1 MTKWAFPNTQI
12 SQSVWTGPVWGEFPS
27 KDSRQKSQNLTPTFE
42 LCRTAAGLSARH
54 RRSSW
59 SVFSILSKNLIGLKR
74 SRLGCILLHCPGE
87 GDEGGKLFCTL
98 SLPNLV
104 SRNPPGGIYR
114 GEGQCSS
121 DWAASK
127 RLPFSRL
134 SFSKFQIFD
143 KHVFYSK
150 LLEKCIGDVPVAF
163 WALLRHS
170 LRKII
175 LPKGFLKGIGAPKR
189 ARS

>member
-1 MTKWAFPNTQI
+1 M
-12 SQSVWTGPVWGEFPS
+12 
-27 KDSRQKSQNLTPTFE
+27 DQKSQKHG
-42 LCRTAAGLSARH
+42 LCGAPAGLSARDRH
-54 RRSSW
+54 PTWWSFSNKSMKFSW
-59 SVFSILSKNLIGLKR
+59 SETVPFGMYTTTLPRDGRQREKTFPTLSL
-74 SRLGCILLHCPGE
+74 P
-87 GDEGGKLFCTL
+87 DL

-121 DWAASK
+121 DWAAST

-134 SFSKFQIFD
+134 SFSKFQFFD

-150 LLEKCIGDVPVAF
+150 LLEKCICDVPVAF